1 MSHLFSPLK
10 IKGIEFKNRIV
21 VSPMCQYVGIDG
33 MITDWHRNHYT
44 KLAHGGAGL
53 VIIEA
58 TAVSPEGRISPGDL
72 GIWNDGQA
80 AELAKLAATM
90 KQAGTVPGIQ
100 LAHAGRKASAN
111 RPWEGD
117 DHMAATDPRSWEI
130 IAPSAIA
137 LGAPLMTK
145 VPREMTLEDIKR
157 VQADYVAAAERVR
170 DAGFE
175 FLEMHFAHGYLAN
188 SFLSKH
194 SNTRTD
200 QYGGNLENRSRF
212 ILETVAAITKVWP
225 QDLPFAV
232 RLGVIEFDGQDEE
245 TVADAILVAKEL
257 VKLGIDLLDVSM
269 GFTTLQVKI
278 PWGTP
283 AFLKPVAA
291 KFRQELDIL
300 ISSTWG
306 FDTPEIANNAV
317 TDGSLDLVM
326 IGKAHLANPQWAYH
340 AARKLGIDRPS
351 WVLPA
356 PYAHWLE
363 RYAVGE

>member
-10 IKGIEFKNRIV
+10 IKDIELKNRIV

-33 MITDWHRNHYT
+33 VITDWHRNHYT
-44 KLAHGGAGL
+44 KLASGGAGL

-72 GIWNDGQA
+72 GIWNAEQA

-90 KQAGTVPGIQ
+90 KLAGTVPGIQ

-117 DHMAATDPRSWEI
+117 DHMADTDPRSWEI

-145 VPREMTLEDIKR
+145 VPREMTLADIKR

-200 QYGGNLENRSRF
+200 EYGGSLENRSRF
-212 ILETVAAITKVWP
+212 ILETVAAIRKVWP
-225 QDLPFAV
+225 QNLPFAV
-232 RLGVIEFDGQDEE
+232 RLGVVEFDGQDEE
-245 TVADAILVAKEL
+245 TIADAILVAKEL
-257 VKLGIDLLDVSM
+257 AKLGIDLLDVSM
-269 GFTTLQVKI
+269 GFTTLNVKI

-283 AFLKPVAA
+283 AFLKPVVA
-291 KFRQELDIL
+291 KFREELDIA

-306 FDTPEIANNAV
+306 FDTPEIAESAV
-317 TDGSLDLVM
+317 AEDLLDLVM
-326 IGKAHLANPQWAYH
+326 IGKAHLANPQWSYH
-340 AARKLGIDRPS
+340 AARKLRVERPS

-363 RYAVGE
+363 RYAVGA